1 MHLNNSKAVFF
12 WHVSSLVEAF
22 NQSRKCI
29 ESIVTNIITFTLIHL
44 GYCWSM
50 LYSYYKEQFAN
61 ILGGNN
67 YLGLL
72 SKLTQHQI
80 CKLAILENRRPRTW
94 SHYGLTNFPADL
106 LVRGYLKKQKRRFL
120 PCYSSKISCSYLS
133 FDVLPLISPLIWLME
148 STPPES
154 RTCVA
159 LRFQGGKTYWA
170 CVNFFAQIPWPG
182 LKKWR
187 DFKYFIA

>member
-1 MHLNNSKAVFF
+1 MTGSIWRKGGSESVGKRSVCRRILQTLCFLLKWSGLHWMHPNNNKAVFF

-61 ILGGNN
+61 ILDGNN

-94 SHYGLTNFPADL
+94 SHLRINKFSC
-106 LVRGYLKKQKRRFL
+106 RF
-120 PCYSSKISCSYLS
+120 IS
-133 FDVLPLISPLIWLME
+133 E
-148 STPPES
+148 
-154 RTCVA
+154 R
-159 LRFQGGKTYWA
+159 
-170 CVNFFAQIPWPG
+170 IP
-182 LKKWR
+182 
-187 DFKYFIA
+187 